1 MRWFSTASPEATAA
15 NIAAVEGRIAEHA
28 EEEEKEYDPKI
39 VEIVDSIVELNLLEV
54 TDLTL
59 ALRDRLGLFPEEMG
73 FPTGFGIMGG
83 GGMQQGAVGA
93 AQGGAPE
100 EEKAPVVEKTL
111 FDLQL
116 EGWDAKDKIK
126 VIKEVRAITGL
137 GLKEAKALVEDAPK
151 TVKKEI
157 KKEEAEELMA
167 KLEKVGAKVA
177 IL

>member
-1 MRWFSTASPEATAA
+1 MRWFSAAPAVAEEAMVAS
-15 NIAAVEGRIAEHA
+15 VEGRIKED
-28 EEEEKEYDPKI
+28 EKEYDPK
-39 VEIVDSIVELNLLEV
+39 VVSIVDSIVELNLLEV

-59 ALRDRLGLFPEEMG
+59 ALRDRLGLFPEELG
-73 FPTGFGIMGG
+73 FPTGMGMMMGG
-83 GGMQQGAVGA
+83 VMPAGA
-93 AQGGAPE
+93 AAAPGGAPSE
-100 EEKAPVVEKTL
+100 EAAPVEEKTL
-111 FDLQL
+111 FDLKL

-157 KKEEAEELMA
+157 KKEEAEELLA

-177 IL
+177 IV

>member
-1 MRWFSTASPEATAA
+1 MRWFSAAPAVAKDAMIAS
-15 NIAAVEGRIAEHA
+15 VEGRIKEDD
-28 EEEEKEYDPKI
+28 KEYDPK
-39 VEIVDSIVELNLLEV
+39 VVSIVDSIVELNLLEV

-59 ALRDRLGLFPEEMG
+59 ALRDRLGLFPEELG
-73 FPTGFGIMGG
+73 FPTGMGMMMGG
-83 GGMQQGAVGA
+83 AMPAGA
-93 AQGGAPE
+93 AAAPGGAPSE
-100 EEKAPVVEKTL
+100 EAAPVEEKTL
-111 FDLQL
+111 FDLKL

-157 KKEEAEELMA
+157 KKEEAEELLA

-177 IL
+177 IV